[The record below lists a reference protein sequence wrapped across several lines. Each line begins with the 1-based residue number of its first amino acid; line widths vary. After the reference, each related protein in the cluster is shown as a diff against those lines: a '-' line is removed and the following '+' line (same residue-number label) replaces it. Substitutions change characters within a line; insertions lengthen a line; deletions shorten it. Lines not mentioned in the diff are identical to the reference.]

1 MSHQNQLNIKAVY
14 DLATIKEKE
23 DGRLWYPQALQIA
36 RGLAARYCVST
47 ECAAGVLAALSPRN
61 KWNRNCVD
69 AEALISTFKADP
81 ESAADLKVCTFG
93 ANKAKALRILTE
105 NPIKSER
112 VLEIL
117 SGPKLKEFYSC
128 IMGLPEVCIDGHAFS
143 LWDGGRITLAKIP
156 SIGVKLRREIKADYE
171 SVATDLNIP
180 GYELQAITWVAWRR
194 IHGVG

>member
-14 DLATIKEKE
+14 NLATVKERE

-36 RGLAARYCVST
+36 RGLAARYYVST

-61 KWNRNCVD
+61 KWTRNCVD
-69 AEALISTFKADP
+69 AEALISTFKADS
-81 ESAADLKVCTFG
+81 ESAVGLKVCTFG

-117 SGPKLKEFYSC
+117 SGPKLREFYSC
-128 IMGLPEVCIDGHAFS
+128 IMGMPEVCTLS
-143 LWDGGRITLAKIP
+143 LYGMVAGSPWLRSRQSALNSDVRSKQTMNQLQRILTFQ
-156 SIGVKLRREIKADYE
+156 
-171 SVATDLNIP
+171 DLNC
-180 GYELQAITWVAWRR
+180 RR
-194 IHGVG
+194 

>member
-1 MSHQNQLNIKAVY
+1 MSYQNQLNIKAVY
-14 DLATIKEKE
+14 DLSTIKERE
-23 DGRLWYPQALQIA
+23 DGRLWYPQALKIA
-36 RGLAARYCVST
+36 RGLAARYRVSL
-47 ECAAGVLAALSPRN
+47 ECSAGVLAALSPRN
-61 KWNRNCVD
+61 KWTRNCTD
-69 AEALISTFKADP
+69 CEAMISLFKADP
-81 ESAADLKVCTFG
+81 ESAADYKACTFG
-93 ANKAKALRILTE
+93 ANKKKALRILTE

-128 IMGLPEVCIDGHAFS
+128 IMGLPEICIDGHAFS

-156 SIGVKLRREIKADYE
+156 SIGVKLRREIKKDYE

-180 GYELQAITWVAWRR
+180 GSELQAVTWVTWRR